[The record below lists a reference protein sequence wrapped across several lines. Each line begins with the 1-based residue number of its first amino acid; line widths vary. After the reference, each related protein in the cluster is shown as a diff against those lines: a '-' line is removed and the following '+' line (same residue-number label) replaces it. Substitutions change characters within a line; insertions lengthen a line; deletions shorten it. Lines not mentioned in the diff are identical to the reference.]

1 MSTSAPRS
9 GPSPVMLP
17 VMMVVVIGG
26 VAGLGFLAGLGPAA
40 VLGALSA
47 MFCLIAAFGG
57 ALWPDLKLL
66 AVFAP
71 AMVLVVA
78 GPRLL
83 AEVSVVA
90 AIAVLT
96 VVVFAVSLLP
106 TFGPRFITVGL
117 GLGMGALFGYAFQ
130 TTGTASLWQV
140 VAAPALG
147 SGVVILLRLL
157 AGLRDPDKPTRTA
170 VAGVLTEAGPRGPD
184 AAIRAWR
191 GDRQRTWLGQVLDG
205 GLRYRTKLFLL
216 TDRAEQLPEPVAAEL
231 RAVLEAAK
239 AEAAALAAVVVD
251 GGDAPAPERP
261 ATPAELPGATSAM
274 VDTLWD
280 GLDRVRAALAG
291 RDRTP
296 ANSRLGA
303 EYPGARLAEAISWQ
317 SAQFRHA
324 LRCALGVLLAL
335 VIAAQRPGDPLMPS
349 FLMAV
354 FMIMQPDWRASA
366 LKAWQRAAGT
376 LLGALALAAVLWL
389 LPQAVLMPLGL
400 VTMLVGFGF
409 QQRYPIVF
417 NACMVLMLVGMNAT
431 TRHLDPVPVLVEYVL
446 LILLA
451 VGIGLLF
458 GFAVV
463 PGMRT
468 PAPLERLR
476 RATEGARAGLTSIA
490 GQLGRSRAEV
500 DVPGLVRQQR
510 RSSAQLHELLGG
522 QLKGRDD
529 TEANRAALAQ
539 ADDALRGL
547 RSGTAGLLMHGG
559 DVALTRDTL
568 DWLVRALSDSTEVA
582 EPPEPRTEEQ
592 RLLIDSLAA
601 DVVSL
606 RSATAALSPGWV
618 GRST

>member
-1 MSTSAPRS
+1 M
-9 GPSPVMLP
+9 P
-17 VMMVVVIGG
+17 VMMIVVIGG

-40 VLGALSA
+40 MLGALSA

-66 AVFAP
+66 GGFAP
-71 AMVLVVA
+71 VMVLVVA

-83 AEVSVVA
+83 AEVSVPA

-96 VVVFAVSLLP
+96 VVVFGVALLP

-130 TTGTASLWQV
+130 TTGTASEWQV

-147 SGVVILLRLL
+147 AAVVIVLRVLT
-157 AGLRDPDKPTRTA
+157 GLRDPDKPTRSA
-170 VAGVLTEAGPRGPD
+170 VAGVLTATDLRGPD

-191 GDRQRTWLGQVLDG
+191 GDRQRRWLGQVLDG
-205 GLRYRTKLFLL
+205 GLRYRTKLFVL
-216 TDRAEQLPEPVAAEL
+216 TDRADQLAEPLAGQLREVLDAARAEAAEL
-231 RAVLEAAK
+231 AK
-239 AEAAALAAVVVD
+239 LVVD
-251 GGDAPAPERP
+251 GGAPPAPERP
-261 ATPAELPGATSAM
+261 ERQETLAELPGETAAM
-274 VDTLWD
+274 VAALWD
-280 GLDRVRAALAG
+280 GLDRVRAALVD
-291 RDRTP
+291 RDPTP
-296 ANSRLGA
+296 TDSRLGA
-303 EYPGARLAEAISWQ
+303 EYPGQRLIEAISWQ

-324 LRCALGVLLAL
+324 LRCAIGVLLAL
-335 VIAAQRPGDPLMPS
+335 IIAAQRPGDPLMSS

-366 LKAWQRAAGT
+366 VKAWQRAAGT
-376 LLGALALAAVLWL
+376 LLGALALAGLLWL
-389 LPQAVLMPLGL
+389 LPQGLLMPVGL
-400 VTMLVGFGF
+400 AAMMIGFGF
-409 QQRYPIVF
+409 QQKYPIVF
-417 NACMVLMLVGMNAT
+417 NGCMVLMLVGMNAT
-431 TRHLDPVPVLVEYVL
+431 TRHLDPVPVLLEYIL

-463 PGMRT
+463 PGVRT
-468 PAPLERLR
+468 PGPLERVR
-476 RATEGARAGLTSIA
+476 RATEGAREGMAAIA
-490 GQLGRSRAEV
+490 GQLGRTLDEV
-500 DVPGLVRQQR
+500 DVRGLIRRQR

-529 TEANRAALAQ
+529 TEANRAALAE
-539 ADDALRGL
+539 ADDALKGL
-547 RSGTAGLLMHGG
+547 RSGTAGLLTHGG
-559 DVALTRDTL
+559 DHEVTKETL
-568 DWLVRALSDSTEVA
+568 DWLVRALGEPEAVG

-606 RSATAALSPGWV
+606 RKATADLSRG
-618 GRST
+618 

>member
-9 GPSPVMLP
+9 GGPSALMLP
-17 VMMVVVIGG
+17 VMMIVVIGG

-83 AEVSVVA
+83 AEVSAPA

-96 VVVFAVSLLP
+96 VIVFAVALLP

-130 TTGTASLWQV
+130 TTGTAGVWQV
-140 VAAPALG
+140 VFAPALG
-147 SGVVILLRLL
+147 VGVVIVFRLL
-157 AGLRDPDKPTRTA
+157 LGLRDPDKPTRAA
-170 VAGVLTEAGPRGPD
+170 VAGMLTATDVRGPD

-191 GDRQRTWLGQVLDG
+191 GDRQRQWLGQVLDG

-216 TDRAEQLPEPVAAEL
+216 ADRVHQLDEALAGQL
-231 RAVLEAAK
+231 RAVLDAAK
-239 AEAAALAAVVVD
+239 AEAAALAAAVVD
-251 GGDAPAPERP
+251 GGEPPAPQRP
-261 ATPAELPGATSAM
+261 ATPAELPGETSAM
-274 VDTLWD
+274 VVTLWD
-280 GLDRVRAALAG
+280 GLDRVRTALTD
-291 RDRTP
+291 RDRRPTT
-296 ANSRLGA
+296 SRLGA
-303 EYPGARLAEAISWQ
+303 EYPGERLIEAISWQ

-324 LRCALGVLLAL
+324 LRCAIGVLLAL
-335 VIAAQRPGDPLMPS
+335 LIAAQRPGDPLMPS

-376 LLGALALAAVLWL
+376 LLGALALVAVLWV
-389 LPQAVLMPLGL
+389 LPQAALMPIGL
-400 VTMLVGFGF
+400 VAMMIGFGF
-409 QQRYPIVF
+409 QQRYPIIF
-417 NACMVLMLVGMNAT
+417 NGCMVLMLVGMNAT
-431 TRHLDPVPVLVEYVL
+431 TRHLDPGPVLVEYVL
-446 LILLA
+446 LIVLA

-463 PGMRT
+463 PGMRA
-468 PAPLERLR
+468 PSPLERLR
-476 RATEGARAGLTSIA
+476 RATEGARAGLAAITERL
-490 GQLGRSRAEV
+490 GQSWAEIDVRSLIR
-500 DVPGLVRQQR
+500 DQR
-510 RSSAQLHELLGG
+510 RSAAQLHELLGG

-529 TEANRAALAQ
+529 TEVNRTALAQ

-559 DVALTRDTL
+559 DQALTKDTL
-568 DWLVRALSDSTEVA
+568 DWLVRALGETEQVA

-601 DVVSL
+601 DVVGL
-606 RSATAALSPGWV
+606 RRATSMLSPG
-618 GRST
+618 